1 MNITSISLATQILCV
16 IVITIFVSSRYVIKQ
31 RLRLFF
37 GVEDGGYTAL
47 YSGNMLRDP
56 LSTVLHRLVLTI
68 GKVFYVA
75 AFFYVPMILFVK
87 LALLFML
94 IRVFQP
100 HNNHFTYIHVF
111 IILIIFYYIA
121 IFFAKI
127 FICNP
132 IRAYWESEDNK
143 ATCLNKSAVI
153 VADSIIRCIAV
164 AFSLYRLVLL
174 CLGFDNPQDMSLIL
188 RILLTDNAE
197 GGLGLICACLP
208 ALNKLIHTLM

>member
-1 MNITSISLATQILCV
+1 
-16 IVITIFVSSRYVIKQ
+16 
-31 RLRLFF
+31 
-37 GVEDGGYTAL
+37 
-47 YSGNMLRDP
+47 
-56 LSTVLHRLVLTI
+56 
-68 GKVFYVA
+68 
-75 AFFYVPMILFVK
+75 MILFVK

-132 IRAYWESEDNK
+132 IRAFWESEDNK
-143 ATCLNKSAVI
+143 ATCLNQSAVI
-153 VADSIIRCIAV
+153 VADSIISVLTDLAILVFPIGFTWSLPIATSRKVGVVCILGAGCIAV

-174 CLGFDNPQDMSLIL
+174 CLGFDNPQDLSLIL
-188 RILLTDNAE
+188 RILLTEYAV
-197 GGLGLICACLP
+197 LHAILRLP
-208 ALNKLIHTLM
+208 KD

>member
-1 MNITSISLATQILCV
+1 MNISSVSLATQIICV
-16 IVITIFVSSRYVIKQ
+16 IVITIFVSSRYIIKH

-37 GVEDGGYTAL
+37 GLEDGEYGSPVLQKSAKGYPSA
-47 YSGNMLRDP
+47 
-56 LSTVLHRLVLTI
+56 
-68 GKVFYVA
+68 VFYVA

-100 HNNHFTYIHVF
+100 HNKHFTYIHAF
-111 IILIIFYYIA
+111 IVLIVCYYIA
-121 IFFAKI
+121 IFFVKI
-127 FICNP
+127 FICKP

-143 ATCLNKSAVI
+143 AACMNQSAVI
-153 VADSIIRCIAV
+153 VADSTIRCIAV
-164 AFSLYRLVLL
+164 AFSLYRLILL
-174 CLGFDNPQDMSLIL
+174 CLSFDNPQEMSLIL